1 MHSWFELY
9 HFGRQRTEE
18 LRRSIDETRR
28 RRHGP
33 AYQAADARGTLT
45 VTRAGLQGGRATII
59 LARGE
64 VLSLRVRSPLTVS
77 CLAGQLWATMDGR
90 PDALLEPRSGAS
102 VAGKGLLVIEAL
114 RTATVT
120 LECLRPAPLRI
131 GLAPRQPATWMEPP
145 SAGQAAGPAPQ
156 PA

>member
-18 LRRSIDETRR
+18 LRRSIEETRR
-28 RRHGP
+28 PRQRP
-33 AYQAADARGTLT
+33 SRPQAYARGTLT
-45 VTRAGLQGGRATII
+45 VTRAELSGGRATMV

-64 VLSLRVRSPLTVS
+64 VLSLRVRRPLRVS

-90 PDALLEPRSGAS
+90 PDALLEPQSGAS
-102 VAGKGLLVIEAL
+102 VAGRGLLVIEAL

-120 LECLRPAPLRI
+120 LESAAPAPLRI
-131 GLAPRQPATWMEPP
+131 GLAHPP
-145 SAGQAAGPAPQ
+145 TTAFA
-156 PA
+156 

>member
-18 LRRSIDETRR
+18 LRRSIEETRR
-28 RRHGP
+28 PRHGP
-33 AYQAADARGTLT
+33 VRTRTPRSPAPEARGTLT
-45 VTRAGLQGGRATII
+45 VTRAGLRGGRATMV

-64 VLSLRVRSPLTVS
+64 VLSLRVRRPLSVS

-90 PDALLEPRSGAS
+90 PDALLEPQSGAS
-102 VAGKGLLVIEAL
+102 VAGRGLLVIEAL

-120 LECLRPAPLRI
+120 LECLRPARLRI
-131 GLAPRQPATWMEPP
+131 SLTPQLAQV
-145 SAGQAAGPAPQ
+145 
-156 PA
+156 